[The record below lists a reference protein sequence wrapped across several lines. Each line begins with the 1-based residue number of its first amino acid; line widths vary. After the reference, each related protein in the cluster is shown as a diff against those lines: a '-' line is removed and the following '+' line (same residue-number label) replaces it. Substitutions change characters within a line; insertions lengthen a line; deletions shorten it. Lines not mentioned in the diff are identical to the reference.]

1 MRARGGGSRN
11 GEDSDPCFSF
21 FSRNALV
28 CLRASK
34 TVLLVF
40 PSFYL
45 KNLQSKVG
53 HSLVR
58 SISQL
63 AMRMESL

>member
-1 MRARGGGSRN
+1 MRARGGRSRN
-11 GEDSDPCFSF
+11 GEDSDPCCSF

-28 CLRASK
+28 CLRVSK
-34 TVLLVF
+34 TILLF
-40 PSFYL
+40 LPSFYL
-45 KNLQSKVG
+45 KNLRSKVG

-63 AMRMESL
+63 VMRMESR